1 MYAVRG
7 QGTVSLNGTAAHLGE
22 PGGRLTIMNLG
33 LFEPAEAVTHRPR
46 VIVLGDKNEVLRQK

>member
-1 MYAVRG
+1 MRC
-7 QGTVSLNGTAAHLGE
+7 QGTISLNGAAAHLGE
-22 PGGRLTIMNLG
+22 PGDRLTIMSFG